1 MATINIFG
9 ASGHAKVVADIIKAS
24 GDMVGEVFDD
34 SPEDKI
40 IDGRKVYSPREKDVE
55 GPIIIAIGSN
65 KIRRLLAERY
75 EIDYAKALHPNTSI
89 SSSVEIGNGSVV
101 MAGVVIEADTLI
113 GKHCIINTSSSI
125 NHECRLGDFVHISPN
140 ATLCGGVE
148 VGEGSWI
155 GAGAVVI
162 QGIRIGK
169 NCIVGA
175 GAVVIRD
182 VADGTMVVGN
192 PARRIR

>member
-9 ASGHAKVVADIIKAS
+9 ASGHAKVIADIIRAS

-34 SPEDKI
+34 LPEDKI
-40 IDGRKVYSPREKDVE
+40 IDGRKVYSPKEKDVE
-55 GPIIIAIGSN
+55 GPMIIAIGSN

-75 EIDYAKALHPNTSI
+75 EVDYAQTLHPNTSI
-89 SSSVEIGNGSVV
+89 SSSVEIGEGSVV

-125 NHECRLGDFVHISPN
+125 NHECRIGDFVHISPN

-155 GAGAVVI
+155 GAGAIVI
-162 QGIRIGK
+162 QGIKIGK
-169 NCIVGA
+169 NCMVGA

-182 VADGTMVVGN
+182 VPDGTMVVGN

>member
-9 ASGHAKVVADIIKAS
+9 ASGHAKVIADIIKAS

-125 NHECRLGDFVHISPN
+125 NHECRIGDFVHISPN

-148 VGEGSWI
+148 VGEGSWV
-155 GAGAVVI
+155 GAGAVII

-169 NCIVGA
+169 NCMVGA

-182 VADGTMVVGN
+182 VPDDAKVVGN
-192 PARRIR
+192 PAKSII

>member
-9 ASGHAKVVADIIKAS
+9 ASGHAKVIADIIKAS
-24 GDMVGEVFDD
+24 GDMVGYVFDD
-34 SPEDKI
+34 APEDKI
-40 IDGRKVYSPREKDVE
+40 IDGRKVYSPKEKDVE
-55 GPIIIAIGSN
+55 GPMIIAIGSN

-75 EIDYAKALHPNTSI
+75 EIDYAKAFHPNTSI

-125 NHECRLGDFVHISPN
+125 NHECRIGDFVHISPN
-140 ATLCGGVE
+140 ATLCGSVE
-148 VGEGSWI
+148 VGDGSWI

-182 VADGTMVVGN
+182 VPDGTTVAGN
-192 PARRIR
+192 PAKRII

>member
-9 ASGHAKVVADIIKAS
+9 ASGHAKVIADIIKAS

-40 IDGRKVYSPREKDVE
+40 IDSRKVYSPKENDVE
-55 GPIIIAIGSN
+55 GPMIIAIGSN

-89 SSSVEIGNGSVV
+89 SSSVEVGEGSVV

-125 NHECRLGDFVHISPN
+125 NHECKIGDFVHISPN
-140 ATLCGGVE
+140 ATLCGSVE
-148 VGEGSWI
+148 VGDGSWI

-182 VADGTMVVGN
+182 VPDGTTVAGN
-192 PARRIR
+192 PAKRII

>member
-9 ASGHAKVVADIIKAS
+9 ASGHAKVIADIIKAS

-40 IDGRKVYSPREKDVE
+40 IDSRKVYSPKENDVE
-55 GPIIIAIGSN
+55 GPMIIAIGSN

-75 EIDYAKALHPNTSI
+75 EVDYAKALHPNTSI

-125 NHECRLGDFVHISPN
+125 NHECKIGDFVHISPN
-140 ATLCGGVE
+140 ATLCGSVE
-148 VGEGSWI
+148 VGDGSWI

-162 QGIRIGK
+162 QGIKIGK
-169 NCIVGA
+169 NCMIGA

-182 VADGTMVVGN
+182 VPDGTTVAGN
-192 PARRIR
+192 PAKRII

>member
-1 MATINIFG
+1 MNIFG
-9 ASGHAKVVADIIKAS
+9 ASGHAKVIADIIRAS

-34 SPEDKI
+34 LPEDKI
-40 IDGRKVYSPREKDVE
+40 IDGRKVYSPKEKDVE
-55 GPIIIAIGSN
+55 GPMIIAIGSN

-75 EIDYAKALHPNTSI
+75 EVDYAKALHPNTSI

-125 NHECRLGDFVHISPN
+125 NHECRVGDFVHISPN

-148 VGEGSWI
+148 VGEGSWV

-169 NCIVGA
+169 NCMVGA

-182 VADGTMVVGN
+182 VPDGTMVVGN
-192 PARRIR
+192 PGRRIR

>member
-9 ASGHAKVVADIIKAS
+9 ASGHAKVIADIIRAS

-34 SPEDKI
+34 LPEDKI
-40 IDGRKVYSPREKDVE
+40 IDGRKVYSPKEKDVE
-55 GPIIIAIGSN
+55 GPMIIAIGSN

-75 EIDYAKALHPNTSI
+75 EVDYAKALHPNTSI

-125 NHECRLGDFVHISPN
+125 NHECRVGDFVHISPN

-148 VGEGSWI
+148 VGEGSWV

-169 NCIVGA
+169 NCMVGA

-182 VADGTMVVGN
+182 VPDGTMVVGN
-192 PARRIR
+192 PGRRIR

>member
-9 ASGHAKVVADIIKAS
+9 ASGHAKVIADIIKAS
-24 GDMVGEVFDD
+24 GDTVGEVFDD

-40 IDGRKVYSPREKDVE
+40 IDGRKVYSPKEKDVE
-55 GPIIIAIGSN
+55 GPMIIAIGSN

-75 EIDYAKALHPNTSI
+75 EIDYAKAFHPNTSI

-182 VADGTMVVGN
+182 VPDGTMVVGN

>member
-9 ASGHAKVVADIIKAS
+9 ASGHAKVIADIIKAS

-75 EIDYAKALHPNTSI
+75 EIDYAKAFHPNTSI

-182 VADGTMVVGN
+182 VPDGTMVVGN

>member
-9 ASGHAKVVADIIKAS
+9 ASGHAKVIADIIKAS
-24 GDMVGEVFDD
+24 GDTVGEVFDD

-40 IDGRKVYSPREKDVE
+40 IDGRKVYSPKEKDVE
-55 GPIIIAIGSN
+55 GPMIIAIGSN

-75 EIDYAKALHPNTSI
+75 EVDYAKALHPNTSI

-101 MAGVVIEADTLI
+101 MAGVVIEPDTLI

-125 NHECRLGDFVHISPN
+125 NHECRVGDFVHISPN

>member
-9 ASGHAKVVADIIKAS
+9 ASGHAKVIADIIKAS
-24 GDMVGEVFDD
+24 GDTVGEVFDD

-40 IDGRKVYSPREKDVE
+40 IDGRKVYSPKEKDVE
-55 GPIIIAIGSN
+55 GPMIIAIGSN

-75 EIDYAKALHPNTSI
+75 EVDYAKALHPNTSI

-125 NHECRLGDFVHISPN
+125 NHECRVGDFVHISPN

-148 VGEGSWI
+148 VGEGSWV

-169 NCIVGA
+169 NCMVGA

-182 VADGTMVVGN
+182 VPDGTMVVGN
-192 PARRIR
+192 PGRRIR

>member
-9 ASGHAKVVADIIKAS
+9 ASGHAKVIADIIKAS

-34 SPEDKI
+34 LPEDKI
-40 IDGRKVYSPREKDVE
+40 IDGRKVYSPKEKDVE

-75 EIDYAKALHPNTSI
+75 EVDYAKALHPNTSI

-125 NHECRLGDFVHISPN
+125 NHECRIGDFVHISPN

-148 VGEGSWI
+148 VGEGSWV
-155 GAGAVVI
+155 GAGAVII

-169 NCIVGA
+169 NCMVGA

-182 VADGTMVVGN
+182 VPDDAKVVGN
-192 PARRIR
+192 PAKSII